1 MEMTSSE
8 NSQASSFSSN
18 AVDQHQENLDQQILN
33 HGDAERKHEI
43 SVEEVRSILEVIAAT
58 GKFWHDWDV
67 LKNLLSFQLK
77 QVLAEYP
84 EAEMSTDQQNS
95 SLGETYIE
103 LVKRLDEAL
112 LSFVEGPPFTLQRLC
127 EILLAARS
135 IYPNLSKLALA
146 LEKNLLVTST
156 LSISTDPYPST
167 ITQKSEEP
175 EGGIEGSQPHSN
187 QIQNGVQ
194 VMVGS
199 EDEEMAEAE
208 EADEDNKNTDVEPAE
223 EMIQG
228 TSENS
233 SEPNTESEPTSES
246 SMPPSGHLD
255 STSS

>member
-77 QVLAEYP
+77 QVWGEYP

>member
-77 QVLAEYP
+77 QVW
-84 EAEMSTDQQNS
+84 
-95 SLGETYIE
+95 G
-103 LVKRLDEAL
+103 AL

>member
-1 MEMTSSE
+1 M
-8 NSQASSFSSN
+8 
-18 AVDQHQENLDQQILN
+18 
-33 HGDAERKHEI
+33 
-43 SVEEVRSILEVIAAT
+43 
-58 GKFWHDWDV
+58 
-67 LKNLLSFQLK
+67 
-77 QVLAEYP
+77 
-84 EAEMSTDQQNS
+84 
-95 SLGETYIE
+95 
-103 LVKRLDEAL
+103 LVFYFAAL